1 MLSYGDI
8 ALRLGIAIILGGIVG
23 LEREYQNQPAGLR
36 THIILVLGAALTTI
50 VSIDLQNSDPPLIS
64 GDIMRL
70 SAGVITG
77 IGFLGGGAILRFG
90 ANVKGLTTSTSMWT
104 MAIVGI
110 AVGAGL
116 YFPAVITTV
125 VVLLVLLL
133 LNIVEDKWIQ
143 SLITLNISL
152 QAKDKKGMLGKIK
165 RIVGKYSVGMGRDQ
179 STFHVEKNMKKN
191 EITVNILVRT
201 RRPEVFE
208 ELISELGTIDGVYNF
223 EIT

>member
-1 MLSYGDI
+1 MLAYGDI
-8 ALRLGIAIILGGIVG
+8 ALRLGIGIILGGIVG

-36 THIILVLGAALTTI
+36 THIILVLGSTLVTI
-50 VSIDLQNSDPPLIS
+50 ISIDLTSMVPALIS

-70 SAGVITG
+70 VAGVITG
-77 IGFLGGGAILRFG
+77 IGFLGGGAILRYG
-90 ANVKGLTTSTSMWT
+90 PNVKGLTTAASMWT

-110 AVGAGL
+110 AVGSGL
-116 YFPAVITTV
+116 YFPAILTTF

-165 RIVGKYSVGMGRDQ
+165 KIVAKYSTSKEQ

-191 EITVNILVRT
+191 ELTVNIVLRT
-201 RRPEVFE
+201 RQPEVFE
-208 ELISELGTIDGVYNF
+208 QLIADLAEIDGVHNF
-223 EIT
+223 EIA

>member
-1 MLSYGDI
+1 MLAYGDI
-8 ALRLGIAIILGGIVG
+8 ALRLGIGIILGGIVG

-36 THIILVLGAALTTI
+36 THIILVLGSTLVTI
-50 VSIDLQNSDPPLIS
+50 ISIDLTSMVPALIS

-70 SAGVITG
+70 VAGVITG
-77 IGFLGGGAILRFG
+77 IGFLGGGAILRYG
-90 ANVKGLTTSTSMWT
+90 PNVKGLTTAASMWT

-110 AVGAGL
+110 AVGSGL
-116 YFPAVITTV
+116 YFPAIITTF

-143 SLITLNISL
+143 SLITLNLSL

-165 RIVGKYSVGMGRDQ
+165 QIVAKYSTSKEQ

-191 EITVNILVRT
+191 ELTVNIVLRT
-201 RRPEVFE
+201 RKPEVFE
-208 ELISELGTIDGVYNF
+208 QLIADLAEIDGVHNF
-223 EIT
+223 EIA